1 MYDALAKVCS
11 ASKFGK
17 LLCQVHGDGN
27 ITHSNTPQHSENR
40 NNFNCF
46 FYILQNMSAACLI
59 LKQHAGCIIPHLK
72 DETAVK
78 MLREIPLELD
88 PFEIIQWMRHFFP
101 LVTGKL
107 PKTTPVL
114 VEWIISKTKSYE
126 RSDNWPAI
134 GIEFG
139 KKMLDIIK
147 NVKYP
152 FA

>member
-1 MYDALAKVCS
+1 
-11 ASKFGK
+11 
-17 LLCQVHGDGN
+17 
-27 ITHSNTPQHSENR
+27 
-40 NNFNCF
+40 
-46 FYILQNMSAACLI
+46 MSAACLI